1 MNSRDEL
8 YFRHILDAINQI
20 NLYLVGATYDNF
32 CADRKSIDAVVREL
46 EIIGEAAKQMS
57 EEGRKQLH
65 PAPWSEMISTRNR
78 LIHEYFGVDLEM
90 VWKTTRE
97 DLLPLKN
104 TIEKVLGQM

>member
-1 MNSRDEL
+1 MNLRDEL
-8 YFRHILDAINQI
+8 YCRHIIDAINQI
-20 NLYLVGATYDNF
+20 SQYLTNTTYEGF
-32 CADRKSIDAVVREL
+32 CSDRKLIDAVVREL

-57 EEGRKQLH
+57 DEGRKQLH

-90 VWKTTRE
+90 VWKTTHE

-104 TIEKVLGQM
+104 TIEKALG